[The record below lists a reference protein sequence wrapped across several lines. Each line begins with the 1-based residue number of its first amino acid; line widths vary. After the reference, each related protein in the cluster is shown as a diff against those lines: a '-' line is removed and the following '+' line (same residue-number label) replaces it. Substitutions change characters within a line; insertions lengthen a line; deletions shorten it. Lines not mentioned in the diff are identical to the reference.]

1 MKIVIIGANSNIAR
15 NFVYANEKKA
25 EFELY
30 DYQAEHLD
38 GRSNYTQIDLSDY
51 ESIKKIDCDA
61 DIIYYFVGLTGSLTD
76 LSKTKDSI
84 NINQVYLVNV
94 LDRLVEMKFKGKLI
108 FPSTRLVY
116 KGKEEALVENSEA
129 EMKSAYGISKYACEK
144 FIELYNLLADIQY
157 AIVRICVP
165 YSTLIESAKSYGTM
179 EFLMSKAIK
188 KEDITIYGTGAQK
201 RTFIHMEDLAE
212 ILFQCGINENVI
224 NDVYNIGGQE
234 CSLAKAAEIV
244 ARNAGVNVVNI
255 EWPEISLKVE
265 TGSTVFDSK
274 KLDEIIEYKY
284 KHTIEEWVDGE

>member
-38 GRSNYTQIDLSDY
+38 GRSNYTQIDLSDC
-51 ESIKKIDCDA
+51 ESIKKIDCDV

-84 NINQVYLVNV
+84 NINQRYLVNV

-179 EFLMSKAIK
+179 EFFMSKALK

>member
-94 LDRLVEMKFKGKLI
+94 LDRLVEMKFKGKFI

-116 KGKEEALVENSEA
+116 KGKEEALLENSET

-179 EFLMSKAIK
+179 EFFMSKAIK

-201 RTFIHMEDLAE
+201 RTFIHMEDLAK